1 MSIVETLLVYV
12 GIPAAIY
19 AVIAVLVFARG
30 GAKTTR
36 YRPGKPWAH
45 EPVWYLPRPV
55 SVARHAAVPELTA
68 GASAAPARTA
78 RGGASGTW

>member
-12 GIPAAIY
+12 GIPVAIY
-19 AVIAVLVFARG
+19 AVIAVPIFARG
-30 GAKTTR
+30 GAKTAR
-36 YRPGKPWAH
+36 YRPGKGWAH

-55 SVARHAAVPELTA
+55 SGGRHAAPELTA
-68 GASAAPARTA
+68 GATAAPARTA